1 MQTKPMNSNNITG
14 ILGFWRCRR
23 GHPLSFVPRFRRERQ
38 APPLVAEAEMF
49 LCRKESSNVLS
60 QTATI
65 PLTITNE
72 QVMDAKQ
79 VCLMCP
85 LMFSL
90 SCPSVVL

>member
-1 MQTKPMNSNNITG
+1 MNSNNITG
-14 ILGFWRCRR
+14 ILEVPAMLA
-23 GHPLSFVPRFRRERQ
+23 GHPLSFVPRFSRKRQ
-38 APPLVAEAEMF
+38 APPLVAKAEMF
-49 LCRKESSNVLS
+49 LSHKESSNALS
-60 QTATI
+60 QTAAI

-90 SCPSVVL
+90 SCPSVIL